1 MLLTLLLEIINFPN
15 VAFATINNV
24 NVLDHTTFVVV
35 FITNAPK
42 FNTLRLFSVVRVGA
56 VLTGVADNALPLL
69 SAHAVT
75 LTAPVTVEVSAAS
88 NHMAIDA
95 PGIVVVVSGVYGRT
109 AAEAVEAAPVP
120 AALVAVTV
128 NVYKAPSVRVVK
140 VAVVAPVVVTVI
152 EPGDEVAVYPMM
164 ADPPIYVDAV
174 HDTVACRLTPLTDAV
189 TAVGGSGVTISLKTT
204 MSEPPMFVPPL
215 TVPLVW

>member
-1 MLLTLLLEIINFPN
+1 MINFPAN
-15 VAFATINNV
+15 AFATINIV

-88 NHMAIDA
+88 NHIAIDA
-95 PGIVVVVSGVYGRT
+95 PDIVVVVSGVYGRT
-109 AAEAVEAAPVP
+109 AAEAVDATLEPPSLA
-120 AALVAVTV
+120 AVTV
-128 NVYKAPSVRVVK
+128 NVYNAPSVRVVK

-164 ADPPIYVDAV
+164 ADPPIYVGAV

-189 TAVGGSGVTISLKTT
+189 TAVGGSGGTISLKTT
-204 MSEPPMFVPPL
+204 ISPKPERVPPL
-215 TVPLVW
+215 TVPAVW